1 MENIMSD
8 LQSELTRW
16 TELQEKYIIAAQLA
30 EEELEYEV
38 LLTEAYYNE
47 QSFTEEIPN
56 TYDQWWDEEIATLQQ
71 TYPDMD
77 INNPIEVRYFME
89 IHHPDT
95 KLMD

>member
-1 MENIMSD
+1 MSD
-8 LQSELTRW
+8 IQSELTRW

-38 LLTEAYYNE
+38 LLTE
-47 QSFTEEIPN
+47 EIPN
-56 TYDQWWDEEIATLQQ
+56 TYDQWWDEEIATLQH